1 MEIQEEKL
9 MKVYLLRFQRARQ
22 RELVTGS
29 IFRRKSM
36 RFCHREKWADF
47 ISLNES
53 SRDWGTDH
61 EMNSVG

>member
-53 SRDWGTDH
+53 SGD
-61 EMNSVG
+61 